1 MSSSVRDDDDRPTR
15 RSPPWTSERQ
25 ADERQEQDRARHL
38 VDEVAAAA
46 AEIQREALRSRRAQT
61 ERWRAE
67 QDEQTGASEGRYLPD
82 INRGLWSPALE
93 PVIMPPPPQEQGSM
107 AGIKMAAGLIG
118 AVAVAA
124 AVAFVLMRA
133 VQVPTTAMVASS
145 DGGSRQSQS
154 FAAPVLSAPVLENL
168 TQITAAEAKVP
179 PAEAPSPRGG
189 TLLANTQANAVAVT
203 TPAPAPPPVSQPSP
217 DVPQAARAVEPSRF
231 DPPARLDPPAQSA
244 PPVAEA
250 PRAVE
255 VLSRDE
261 VLSLRKR
268 GQDLLSVGDIASA
281 RLILTR
287 LAEAGDADATLMLAG
302 TYDAGVLAGLHV
314 VGIRPDPAKARDWYA
329 RAAELGSSEARLRL
343 QQARR

>member
-15 RSPPWTSERQ
+15 RSPPWTSERP
-25 ADERQEQDRARHL
+25 DERLEQDRARHL

-46 AEIQREALRSRRAQT
+46 AEIQREALRSRRAQA
-61 ERWRAE
+61 ERWRAAE
-67 QDEQTGASEGRYLPD
+67 DDRSHATDERYPSD
-82 INRGLWSPALE
+82 ANRGLWSPTLE
-93 PVIMPPPPQEQGSM
+93 PVIMPPPPQEQGGM

-133 VQVPTTAMVASS
+133 VQVPSSGMVASS
-145 DGGSRQSQS
+145 DGGSRQGQA
-154 FAAPVLSAPVLENL
+154 FAAPVLSTPVLENL

-179 PAEAPSPRGG
+179 PAEPPSPRGG

-203 TPAPAPPPVSQPSP
+203 TPVPAPPAASQPSP
-217 DVPQAARAVEPSRF
+217 DVPQAARGVEPSRF
-231 DPPARLDPPAQSA
+231 DPPARLDPPTQSA

-255 VLSRDE
+255 VLSQDE

-268 GQDLLSVGDIASA
+268 GQALLSVGDIASA

-314 VGIRPDPAKARDWYA
+314 VGIRPDPAKARDWYT